1 MTTPPYVPAEVP
13 PHYPHEFERQLR
25 LQDGRAVWIRP
36 IVPGDAAE
44 LGASIRAAD
53 PDTLRRRFLGGPPRM
68 TPALLEHLTTVDYV
82 RRFAL
87 VAVDPSTGRGVAVG
101 RYEPLSEGVAEIAVV
116 VDPAWRQ
123 VGLATML
130 VELLAE
136 AALARGIHEF
146 SVFYLAENRP
156 VAALLAHAGGA
167 SRQLIKQGIAE
178 RAVMLDSGEVAAALR
193 HPNGPA
199 PRPQDG

>member
-1 MTTPPYVPAEVP
+1 VTTPPYIPAQVP
-13 PHYPHEFERQLR
+13 PGYPREFERRLT
-25 LQDGRAVWIRP
+25 LQDGRTVWIRP
-36 IVPGDAAE
+36 IVPADAAQLAE
-44 LGASIRAAD
+44 AIRAAD
-53 PDTLRRRFLGGPPRM
+53 PDTLRRRFLGGPPRV

-87 VAVDPSTGRGVAVG
+87 VALDPATGRGVAVG
-101 RYEPLSEGVAEIAVV
+101 RYEPLSEGVADIAVV
-116 VDPAWRQ
+116 VDPAWRR

-156 VAALLAHAGGA
+156 VAALLAHAAGTGKQMI
-167 SRQLIKQGIAE
+167 RQGLADCMV
-178 RAVMLDSGEVAAALR
+178 ALAAA
-193 HPNGPA
+193 PQPPDGPA
-199 PRPQDG
+199 PRPQDR